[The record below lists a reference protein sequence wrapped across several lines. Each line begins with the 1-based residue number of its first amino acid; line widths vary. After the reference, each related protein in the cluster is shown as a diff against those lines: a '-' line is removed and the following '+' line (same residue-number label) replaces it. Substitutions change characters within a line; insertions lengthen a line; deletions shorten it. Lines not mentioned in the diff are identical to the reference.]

1 MALVETSN
9 LMQEYDGQV
18 ILNNISLAIDRGET
32 FALIGPTGAGKTT
45 LLRLLDLLEV
55 PSSGAVCFDGVD
67 VTRSRRSRL
76 EARRRMS
83 FVQQKPMVFT
93 MSVYDNVACGLKW
106 RHEKSEVI
114 RQKVES
120 TLRLVDLADYGQR
133 NAKTLS
139 GGETQRVAIARA
151 LVIEP
156 EALFLDEPT
165 ANLDPV
171 STAKVEEVLAHI
183 IGEQKTTVVMATHD
197 MSQGQRFAKR
207 IGVLMSGEMVQI
219 GTPDEIFCSPHS
231 RDVAEFVGT
240 ENILAGVVVEKDD
253 NLTVLKVNGTTIRAT
268 SDYAVDDRVYI
279 LIRPEDITFTL
290 TKSASSAR
298 NVFEGIVTRMTP
310 VGPLTRV
317 EVDCNFPLFGVVTKW
332 AVQELNLA
340 IGKKVYASFKAT
352 AIHIIGR
359 WN

>member
-1 MALVETSN
+1 MALVEANN
-9 LMQEYDGQV
+9 LKQEYEGQV
-18 ILNNISLAIDRGET
+18 VLNDISLAIGRGET

-45 LLRLLDLLEV
+45 LLRLLDLLETS
-55 PSSGAVCFDGVD
+55 SSGKVCFDGMD
-67 VTRSRRSRL
+67 VTRSRRLRL
-76 EARRRMS
+76 KARRRMS
-83 FVQQKPMVFT
+83 FVQQKPIVFT
-93 MSVYDNVACGLKW
+93 MSVHDNIACGLRW
-106 RHEKSEVI
+106 RHEKSEII
-114 RQKVES
+114 REKVEK
-120 TLRLVDLADYGQR
+120 TLKLVDLADHGQR
-133 NAKTLS
+133 DAKTLS

-156 EALFLDEPT
+156 EVLFLDEPT

-171 STAKVEEVLAHI
+171 STAKVEEVLARI

-197 MSQGQRFAKR
+197 MSQGQRFARR
-207 IGVLMSGEMVQI
+207 IGVLMGGEMVQV
-219 GTPDEIFCSPHS
+219 GSPDEIFRSPHS

-240 ENILAGVVVEKDD
+240 ENILAGVVAEKDD
-253 NLTVLKVNGTTIRAT
+253 NLTILKVNGTTIRAI
-268 SDYAVDDRVYI
+268 SDYAVDDKVYI

-298 NVFEGIVTRMTP
+298 NVFEGKVTRMTP
-310 VGPLTRV
+310 VGPLTRI

-332 AVQELNLA
+332 AVQELELA
-340 IGKKVYASFKAT
+340 VGKKVFASFKAT